1 MTKEPARAVAIEQT
15 YSAMRIDLHD
25 NARHFLAGAEP
36 LLLLD
41 PFSTNVVAVVASRI
55 AAGHEPA
62 SSGHIWATIEGSE
75 GQMVGVATHTP
86 PHHLLVSRM
95 PSEAAASLAHVL
107 ADAGRDLPGDN
118 GAVGSTCAFA
128 EAWTARTGAGLRGG
142 HSHARLPATG
152 IGLAAGFTWR
162 GRCRHD

>member
-1 MTKEPARAVAIEQT
+1 MTKDPARAVAVEQT
-15 YSAMRIDLHD
+15 YSGMRIDLHD

-75 GQMVGVATHTP
+75 GQLVGVATHTP
-86 PHHLLVSRM
+86 PHHLFVSRM

-107 ADAGRDLPGDN
+107 ADAGRRQWRSRIDL
-118 GAVGSTCAFA
+118 
-128 EAWTARTGAGLRGG
+128 RLRRSLDG
-142 HSHARLPATG
+142 
-152 IGLAAGFTWR
+152 
-162 GRCRHD
+162 